1 MNHRVAFFGA
11 SGTGKT
17 RLMKAIAAKYEIPIV
32 PIGARSVAIEM
43 GFASP
48 YDADAANKRYE
59 LQERVFHTKLQWELD
74 HESFVTDRTVFDNL
88 VYATMH
94 GCADRI
100 TVQELERYRD
110 GMLRYTTVFFLP
122 ISAFHN
128 LGSDPMRIPNLGY
141 HHLFETLGRGLL
153 ARYQVPHVVLEGEP
167 ETRIEQIGW
176 ALQEATRKGL
186 WAYEKR

>member
-17 RLMKAIAAKYEIPIV
+17 RIMNTIAAKYEIPIV

-48 YDADAANKRYE
+48 YDADAAGKRLE

-74 HESFVTDRTVFDNL
+74 HRSFVTDRTVFDNL

-100 TVQELERYRD
+100 TLQEIDRYRD

-122 ISAFHN
+122 VAAFHHI
-128 LGSDPMRIPNLGY
+128 GSDPMRIPNMGY
-141 HHLFETLGRGLL
+141 HILFETLGRALL
-153 ARYQVPHVVLEGEP
+153 VRYQIPHIVLDCDVDK
-167 ETRIEQIGW
+167 RAGW
-176 ALQEATRKGL
+176 VDKALRDAALEAYDKL
-186 WAYEKR
+186 